1 MLKEQEFPGCRP
13 GPKRV
18 GEEQKWKM
26 RQGVR
31 TVGRFLGPWDIHCVH
46 NRSFFAGAPESLE
59 KIS

>member
-26 RQGVR
+26 RQGAQWA
-31 TVGRFLGPWDIHCVH
+31 GFLALGTL
-46 NRSFFAGAPESLE
+46 RA
-59 KIS
+59 